1 MPDQSSAATEHAIL
15 QEITAPLAGLP
26 DDPVSITHAD
36 FPAALRGYDRMA
48 VDAYVKQVSQLVAE
62 LQATRSPEAAVRRAL
77 ERVGEQISGI
87 LQRAH
92 DTAEQITS
100 QSRAEA
106 EDRLEQARQEA
117 AQIAADAEQRV
128 KDLDADTDRIW
139 AERHR
144 IVGDTRELAGQLAGL
159 ADSAA
164 ERFPPADDPE
174 GQAVPYDD
182 QAPEDDQA
190 HDSYQAP
197 EDDQAH
203 DSYQAPEDDQ
213 AHDSYQ
219 APEDDQAHDSYQA
232 APEDDQAHDSYQARE
247 DDEGDAT
254 VAFAAVESGSD
265 DEPGAELAYEDAAAE
280 PDYGDAATQPN
291 YGNAAT
297 QRDAAA
303 DLAYEDAAA
312 GLDSGGAA
320 GTPPP
325 VAADERPGEHDS
337 TAVIPPASQAAHRRA
352 GS

>member
-15 QEITAPLAGLP
+15 QEITRPLAGLP

-48 VDAYVKQVSQLVAE
+48 VDVFFKQVSQLVAE
-62 LQATRSPEAAVRRAL
+62 VQATRSPEAAVRRAL

-159 ADSAA
+159 ADSAN

-182 QAPEDDQA
+182 QAAEDDQA
-190 HDSYQAP
+190 HDNYQ
-197 EDDQAH
+197 
-203 DSYQAPEDDQ
+203 
-213 AHDSYQ
+213 
-219 APEDDQAHDSYQA
+219 

-265 DEPGAELAYEDAAAE
+265 DEPGSELAYEDAAAE

>member
-15 QEITAPLAGLP
+15 QEIPAPLAGLP

-106 EDRLEQARQEA
+106 EDRLGQARQEA

-174 GQAVPYDD
+174 GQAVPYD
-182 QAPEDDQA
+182 
-190 HDSYQAP
+190 HHAP

-265 DEPGAELAYEDAAAE
+265 DEPGAELAYEDPAAE

>member
-15 QEITAPLAGLP
+15 QEITAPLSRLP
-26 DDPVSITHAD
+26 DDPVSIVHAD
-36 FPAALRGYDRMA
+36 FPVALRGYDRMA
-48 VDAYVKQVSQLVAE
+48 VDAYVKQISLLVAE

-117 AQIAADAEQRV
+117 AQITAAAEQRV
-128 KDLDADTDRIW
+128 KDLDVDTDRIW

-144 IVGDTRELAGQLAGL
+144 IVSDARELAGQLMGL

-164 ERFPPADDPE
+164 ERFPPAEDPV
-174 GQAVPYDD
+174 GQSAPYDD

-190 HDSYQAP
+190 PGDDPPEDDQAP
-197 EDDQAH
+197 EDDPTDPGDHAL
-203 DSYQAPEDDQ
+203 EDDDAQ
-213 AHDSYQ
+213 AT
-219 APEDDQAHDSYQA
+219 
-232 APEDDQAHDSYQARE
+232 
-247 DDEGDAT
+247 T
-254 VAFAAVESGSD
+254 VDGGSD
-265 DEPGAELAYEDAAAE
+265 VSDDLPGAELAYEDAAGERDYGDATAE
-280 PDYGDAATQPN
+280 TGYGHAGVQPDYGDDTAELPYQ
-291 YGNAAT
+291 
-297 QRDAAA
+297 DAAPGF
-303 DLAYEDAAA
+303 DY
-312 GLDSGGAA
+312 GAA
-320 GTPPP
+320 SGTPPP

-352 GS
+352 DS

>member
-203 DSYQAPEDDQ
+203 DSYQA
-213 AHDSYQ
+213 
-219 APEDDQAHDSYQA
+219 